1 MFLKTRSKVMLRLD
15 VLVFWNFA
23 VNFFF
28 LVGLMFFIYFVFF
41 LRNMLFYK
49 GIYILIKYV
58 RISILIYC
66 LDSLEEDSRKIIIV
80 IK

>member
-1 MFLKTRSKVMLRLD
+1 
-15 VLVFWNFA
+15 
-23 VNFFF
+23 
-28 LVGLMFFIYFVFF
+28 
-41 LRNMLFYK
+41 MLFYK